1 VAGQLLVTGSIG
13 FDTITNCR
21 GKAER
26 VTGGSGSYSSIAA
39 SYFCGVKLIGIIG
52 TDFGPNIKYFR
63 KNKIDLRGL
72 EIAEGK
78 SFFWAAN
85 YDKDFKTAFTQ
96 RTDLNVFADYKP
108 KIIKEYQNC
117 KNIFLDNIEPS
128 MQLSLISQMKNP
140 NLIVCDT
147 MNLWINNYFPLVKK
161 MLKLADIL
169 LVNEAEARSITGA
182 YNLITAGK
190 KLLKMGA
197 RHVIIKLGPNGSM
210 LVSPLGICQMPPVLV
225 ENIYDTTGAGD
236 VFGGALAG
244 YLANQKNW
252 RTLKNLKTAMAYGT
266 VMASFNI
273 ESFSVRRISSLTKQ
287 QIAARLEQY
296 KQSIC
301 FK

>member
-1 VAGQLLVTGSIG
+1 MAGQLLVTGTIG
-13 FDTITNCR
+13 FDTITNRR

-26 VTGGSGSYSSIAA
+26 VVGGSGSYSSIAA

-52 TDFGPNIKYFR
+52 EDFRPHLKNFK
-63 KNKIDLRGL
+63 KNKIDLRGV
-72 EIAEGK
+72 ETAQGK

-85 YDKDFKTAFTQ
+85 YDKDFKNAFTQ
-96 RTDLNVFADYKP
+96 RTDLNVFGGYKP

-128 MQLSLISQMKNP
+128 MQLSLISQLKNP

-147 MNLWINNYFPLVKK
+147 MNLWINNYFNLVKK
-161 MLKLADIL
+161 VIKKADIL
-169 LVNEAEARSITGA
+169 LVNEAEARSITGQ

-197 RHVIIKLGPNGSM
+197 GHIIIKLGPNGSM

-236 VFGGALAG
+236 AFGGALAG

-273 ESFSVRRISSLTKQ
+273 ESFSVSRINSLTKRQ
-287 QIAARLEQY
+287 LAARLAQY
-296 KQSIC
+296 RKSVC
-301 FK
+301 F